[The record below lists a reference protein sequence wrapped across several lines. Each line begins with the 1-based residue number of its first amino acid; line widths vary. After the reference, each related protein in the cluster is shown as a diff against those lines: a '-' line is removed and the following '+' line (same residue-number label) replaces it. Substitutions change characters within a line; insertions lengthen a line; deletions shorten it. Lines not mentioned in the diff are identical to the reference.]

1 MLSSAV
7 RKAIGSS
14 AGHGSNSSAGSM
26 LGSAVRRVSLGI
38 TGADNERASV
48 ADTLRRTGSAWMTK
62 LIAPSSYPV
71 GRWLWK
77 RPSVNAQEEE
87 GVKRAGRRQEFEDK
101 AREWQDEVSLREE
114 GKKRGPMSDLSG
126 ALVVT
131 SVGVRTV
138 KFLF

>member
-77 RPSVNAQEEE
+77 RRRVNAQDEAEEDRKSVVQ
-87 GVKRAGRRQEFEDK
+87 VK
-101 AREWQDEVSLREE
+101 S
-114 GKKRGPMSDLSG
+114 
-126 ALVVT
+126 
-131 SVGVRTV
+131 
-138 KFLF
+138 